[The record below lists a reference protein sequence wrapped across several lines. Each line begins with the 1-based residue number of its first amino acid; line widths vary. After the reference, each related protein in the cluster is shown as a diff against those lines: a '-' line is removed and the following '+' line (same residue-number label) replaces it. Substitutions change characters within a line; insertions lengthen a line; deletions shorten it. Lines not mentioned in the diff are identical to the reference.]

1 MRTVKSICG
10 GGDGGGSG
18 ILLESSGSDIF
29 FRECIRPFIPLKRF
43 LLLFLKWRL
52 ANAH

>member
-29 FRECIRPFIPLKRF
+29 ERMYSTIHSPQALSSSFFKVEIS
-43 LLLFLKWRL
+43 
-52 ANAH
+52 